1 VARATGVDV
10 VTAVTLR
17 PIGPPDHGWL
27 SAWLP
32 DAAVR
37 AGHHD
42 APALLATVRKRGASA
57 SIINIDGAPAGIIA
71 WRRAARSSTA
81 AIEFLGVEQQHA
93 RRGAGMTAA
102 RLLEEAL
109 TRRGVRTMYAPAPA
123 AHGIAM
129 YFWIR
134 LGYRPLLRG
143 EWPCERSGVAWLRRD
158 VATAPAAAG
167 AASAFPT
174 G

>member
-1 VARATGVDV
+1 

-17 PIGPPDHGWL
+17 PIGPRDHAWL
-27 SAWLP
+27 AAWLP
-32 DAAVR
+32 DAAAR
-37 AGHHD
+37 AGHDD
-42 APALLATVRKRGASA
+42 APALLAAVRKRGVTAA
-57 SIINIDGAPAGIIA
+57 VIAIDEAPAGVIA

-81 AIEFLGVEQQHA
+81 TVEFLGVEQRRA

-102 RLLEEAL
+102 QLLEDAL
-109 TRRGVRTMYAPAPA
+109 TRAGVRTMYAPAPA

-143 EWPCERSGVAWLRRD
+143 DWPCTRDGVAWLRRD
-158 VATAPAAAG
+158 VATAPAAAD
-167 AASAFPT
+167 AASARPT